1 MSKLYKGD
9 GFYDFSLGVEREEV
23 RSIGL
28 NHTKMVRYVN
38 GKILLHEFGNPLGCE
53 LGCVQLFNGV
63 ARGQWESPVQF
74 RS

>member
-28 NHTKMVRYVN
+28 SHAKMVRYVN
-38 GKILLHEFGNPLGCE
+38 GKILLHGFGYSLGCE
-53 LGCVQLFNGV
+53 LGWVQLFNGV
-63 ARGQWESPVQF
+63 ARGQWGCPVL
-74 RS
+74 R